1 MHFAKNYVTSYFT
14 GPPFIKIV
22 IIIIIIITIILHFAL
37 RMVS

>member
-22 IIIIIIITIILHFAL
+22 IIIITIILHFAL

>member
-22 IIIIIIITIILHFAL
+22 IIIIIITIILHFAL